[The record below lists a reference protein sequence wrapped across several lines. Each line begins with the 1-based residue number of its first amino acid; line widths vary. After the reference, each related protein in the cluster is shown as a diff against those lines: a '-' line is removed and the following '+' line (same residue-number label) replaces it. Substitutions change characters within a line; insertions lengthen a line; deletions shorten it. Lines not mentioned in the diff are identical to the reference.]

1 MTATTESP
9 AKTAG
14 ATERGPVGAP
24 LIKRFDEIGI
34 DDIPLVGGKN
44 ASLGEMRRELT
55 AKGVPVPDGFATT
68 AAAYWHFLEKTKL
81 RALIDD
87 TLADL
92 DVADIHELQ
101 KRSAKIRNAI
111 ISAKLPQDLELEIRS
126 AYEQLS
132 AASG

>member
-1 MTATTESP
+1 MIAITELP
-9 AKTAG
+9 TKTAG
-14 ATERGPVGAP
+14 ATACIAAP

-81 RALIDD
+81 KALIDD
-87 TLADL
+87 SLAGL
-92 DVADIHELQ
+92 DVRRYPRVAKA
-101 KRSAKIRNAI
+101 KRENSRRDH
-111 ISAKLPQDLELEIRS
+111 LRQT
-126 AYEQLS
+126 
-132 AASG
+132 ASGPRARDPERGTSSFLRRG